1 MDVAVVGAGRVGTA
15 LALLLRRSG
24 HRIVGVSGREA
35 TAGRAARHLPNVPVS
50 EASIVAR
57 VADLV
62 LIAVPDDAIATTCE
76 AIAATGALGPGQLVA
91 HCSGAFGLSALDAAR
106 DAGARVVSLHPLQ
119 TFPDVD
125 AAVAALPGATVAVT
139 ALEPT
144 TAEEGER
151 IVRDIGA
158 VPVRID
164 DDRTALYHAAA
175 VFASN
180 YVVAV
185 TAVAEDLFVRAGLD
199 EPLERFLPLTRATVD
214 NVAALG
220 PEAALTG
227 PAVRGDA
234 GTIRRNLE
242 ALAAAAPGVI
252 PTYVALAR
260 VALDL
265 GEQAGRLSAAD
276 RARVDA
282 ELDRWS

>member
-15 LALLLRRSG
+15 LALLLRRAG
-24 HRIVGVSGREA
+24 HRIIGVSGREA
-35 TAGRAARHLPNVPVS
+35 TTGRAARHLPDVPVS
-50 EASIVAR
+50 EASVVAR
-57 VADLV
+57 DAELV

-76 AIAATGALGPGQLVA
+76 AIAAAGAFGPGQLVA
-91 HCSGAFGLSALDAAR
+91 HCSGALGVRVLAAAR
-106 DAGARVVSLHPLQ
+106 DAGARVLSLHPLQ

-125 AAVAALPGATVAVT
+125 AAVAALPGVTVAVT

-144 TAEEGER
+144 AAEEGER
-151 IVRDIGA
+151 IVRDLGA

-185 TAVAEDLFVRAGLD
+185 TALAEDLFARAGLD

-220 PEAALTG
+220 TEPALTG

-234 GTIRRNLE
+234 GTIRRNLD
-242 ALAAAAPGVI
+242 ALAASAPDAI
-252 PTYVALAR
+252 PAYVALAR

-265 GEQAGRLSAAD
+265 GERSGRLAAVD
-276 RARVDA
+276 RARVDL